1 VTDRIIVRK
10 ECAGDEPAIR
20 SVLVSAFSRDAEA
33 DIVDQLRVSCPD
45 ALLLVALAGNRIV
58 GHVLFSPVV
67 IEAAQRSIVG
77 AGLAPLAVL
86 PSLQKQ
92 GVGARLVTSGLDHL
106 RRAGTPFVVVLG
118 EPAYYGRFGFQP
130 ASRSTIACPFAGV
143 ADEAFMILVLNEA
156 PMCGVTG
163 IARYRPE
170 FSATL

>member
-1 VTDRIIVRK
+1 M
-10 ECAGDEPAIR
+10 
-20 SVLVSAFSRDAEA
+20 SAFSSDAEA
-33 DIVDQLRVSCPD
+33 DIVDQLRVSCPE
-45 ALLLVALAGNRIV
+45 ALSLVALAGNRIV
-58 GHVLFSPVV
+58 GHVLFTPVL
-67 IEAAQRSIVG
+67 IKAAQRSIVG

-130 ASRSTIACPFAGV
+130 ASRFHIACPFAGV
-143 ADEAFMILVLNEA
+143 ADEAFMMLVLNQA
-156 PMCGVTG
+156 PLRGVTG

-170 FSATL
+170 FSPTL